1 MMEKERKRNRQG
13 CLLGERKE
21 RSLQEEQDRRL
32 EKNRRIAFWGLQLKY
47 TLAPVF
53 WLYGIVFGILTGMF
67 LFNWFTVVSG
77 AEYEISFLAQL
88 KVLPISLSF
97 FVLVIG
103 VQVIVKM
110 GFERQGKNA
119 LALKRIPLSE
129 ETIRLLRLG
138 YSFLITVSAFL
149 FHFLLLGWLLFLE
162 NVLVPETAYGVSELY
177 PAFHYFMH
185 LYRVYPV
192 TNGLTGIALLIVM
205 MGLSSLAPLAEDVRH
220 DKAATYMIWII
231 SICSSFFFYCF
242 VERKGLLADL
252 GIMLVFSITYIGEV
266 ILTYRR
272 RQRNDR
278 AEFTERVE

>member
-1 MMEKERKRNRQG
+1 MMEKYGKRNIQG
-13 CLLGERKE
+13 SLFGKRKE
-21 RSLQEEQDRRL
+21 RSLQEEQDGRL

-47 TLAPVF
+47 TLAPVL

-67 LFNWFTVVSG
+67 LLNWFTAVSG
-77 AEYEISFLAQL
+77 AKYEVSFLEQL

-97 FVLVIG
+97 YVLVIG
-103 VQVIVKM
+103 VQVIVKV

-162 NVLVPETAYGVSELY
+162 NVLAPETAYGVSELY
-177 PAFHYFMH
+177 PAFNYFMH

-220 DKAATYMIWII
+220 DKAVTYMVWII